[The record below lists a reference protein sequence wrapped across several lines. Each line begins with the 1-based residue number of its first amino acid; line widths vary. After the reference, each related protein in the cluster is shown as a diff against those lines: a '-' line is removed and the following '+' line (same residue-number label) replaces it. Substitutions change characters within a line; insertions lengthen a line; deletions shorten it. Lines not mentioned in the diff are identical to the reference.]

1 MQSKSCSHVADIGR
15 KEYYQLESRS
25 EGEKGEK
32 ELVSGTGCIRKTL
45 VTGGDCRRGKEKEY
59 KIASH
64 WVYHKSWALAVTAT
78 EEN

>member
-1 MQSKSCSHVADIGR
+1 MQSKSCSHVADIGG
-15 KEYYQLESRS
+15 KEYRLESRS

-32 ELVSGTGCIRKTL
+32 ELVSGTGCIRKAL
-45 VTGGDCRRGKEKEY
+45 VTGGDCMRSKEKEY

-64 WVYHKSWALAVTAT
+64 WVCHKSWALAVTAA